1 LPVTTTAASRR
12 LEAVPYRRAWRTP
25 SPMVAR
31 MSATTT
37 DARFDAQATEQDTD
51 RYPATTDVAKSSSP
65 SLMMLVLVAT
75 IGVLLYAQFLLNPS
89 HRGDPLPYL
98 LVIVAETWI
107 IALALVSLWTILSSG
122 FDPRDFA
129 FHQARRALYRPDL
142 ADADPLIDRPEKWP
156 LHLHDVPVSVDVF
169 ITTYGEN
176 LAVIRRTVAAAVA
189 IRGLHR
195 TIVLDDGKSDAV
207 RALAEELGAEYLRRE
222 GNAHAKAGNVNH
234 GLRCTDGEYFVIL
247 DADFVPRP
255 EFLEE
260 LLPFMANDNVALVQ
274 SPQVYDNLHT
284 LISRGAGYM
293 QSVFYSLIQPGKNRF
308 NAAFCVGTNMI
319 LRRAAVE
326 QIGGMYEKSKSE
338 DIWTSILLHE
348 HGWRSVYTGQVLAVG
363 HTPETVE
370 AYTKQQLRWATG
382 GFEILLRHNPLSSRR
397 RLTLD
402 QRLQYLGSSAFYL
415 SGIAPALLLL
425 VPPLQIYLNLTPVNL
440 DVSVGM
446 WLAYYAGFYLMQV
459 VVALFTIGSFRWES
473 LMMASA
479 SFPIYV
485 RAFFNALLQ
494 RSTDWHVTGSRSG
507 RRRTS
512 PFTFVVPQVL
522 TFAFLALTTVV
533 GTWKFAAT
541 GEFSLALLWNT
552 LNTIVLGAFVLTAYQ
567 ESRRATGGAS

>member
-1 LPVTTTAASRR
+1 MSVTK
-12 LEAVPYRRAWRTP
+12 
-25 SPMVAR
+25 
-31 MSATTT
+31 T
-37 DARFDAQATEQDTD
+37 DAAAPRHAAAPPELVD
-51 RYPATTDVAKSSSP
+51 RLPATTDVAKSSSP

-75 IGVLLYAQFLLNPS
+75 IGVLLYAQFLLDPS
-89 HRGDPLPYL
+89 HRGDPLPYV

-122 FDPRDFA
+122 YDPRDFA
-129 FHQARRALYRPDL
+129 FHQARRALYRREL
-142 ADADPLIDRPEKWP
+142 ADEGPWPNSPQRWP
-156 LHLHDVPVSVDVF
+156 LHLHDAPVGVDVF
-169 ITTYGEN
+169 ITTYGED
-176 LAVIRRTVAAAVA
+176 LDVIRRTVASAVA
-189 IRGLHR
+189 MRGLHR
-195 TIVLDDGKSDAV
+195 TIVLDDGKSDDV
-207 RALAEELGAEYLRRE
+207 RALAEEVGAEYLRRE

-260 LLPFMANDNVALVQ
+260 LLPFMAHDDVALVQ

-308 NAAFCVGTNMI
+308 NAAFCVGTNMVF
-319 LRRAAVE
+319 RRSAIE

-348 HGWRSVYTGQVLAVG
+348 NGWRSVYTGEVLAVG

-382 GFEILLRHNPLSSRR
+382 GFEILLRHNPLSRRR
-397 RLTLD
+397 RLTID

-446 WLAYYAGFYLMQV
+446 WLAYYAGFYVMQV

-485 RAFFNALLQ
+485 RAFINALLQ
-494 RSTDWHVTGSRSG
+494 RSTDWHVTGSKAG

-522 TFAFLALTTVV
+522 TFVFLALTSVV
-533 GTWKFAAT
+533 GAWKLAVT

-552 LNTIVLGAFVLTAYQ
+552 LNTLVLGAFVLTAYQ

>member
-1 LPVTTTAASRR
+1 MNP
-12 LEAVPYRRAWRTP
+12 
-25 SPMVAR
+25 
-31 MSATTT
+31 TTT
-37 DARFDAQATEQDTD
+37 DTLAPLPADTVRDVDDRF
-51 RYPATTDVAKSSSP
+51 PATTDVAKSNSP

-75 IGVLLYAQFLLNPS
+75 IGVLLYAQFLLNPD
-89 HRGDPLPYL
+89 HRGDPLPYA

-122 FDPRDFA
+122 YDPRDFA
-129 FHQARRALYRPDL
+129 FHQARRALYRPGGMDG
-142 ADADPLIDRPEKWP
+142 DPLRHHRERWP

-169 ITTYGEN
+169 ITTYGED
-176 LAVIRRTVAAAVA
+176 LGVIRRTVKAAVA
-189 IRGLHR
+189 MHGLHR
-195 TIVLDDGKSDAV
+195 TIVLDDGKSDDV

-234 GLRCTDGEYFVIL
+234 GLRCTTGEYFVIL

-260 LLPFMANDNVALVQ
+260 LLPFMANDDVALVQ

-308 NAAFCVGTNMI
+308 NAAFCVGTNMVF
-319 LRRAAVE
+319 RRSAVE
-326 QIGGMYEKSKSE
+326 EIGGMYEKSKSE

-348 HGWRSVYTGQVLAVG
+348 HGWRSVYTGEVLAVG

-382 GFEILLRHNPLSSRR
+382 GFEILLRHNPLSRKR
-397 RLTLD
+397 RLTVD

-446 WLAYYAGFYLMQV
+446 WLAYYAGFYLMQI

-485 RAFFNALLQ
+485 RAFLNALFQ
-494 RSTDWHVTGSRSG
+494 RSTDWHVTGSTSS

-512 PFTFVVPQVL
+512 PFTFIVPQVL
-522 TFAFLALTTVV
+522 TFVFLALTTVV
-533 GTWKFAAT
+533 GSWKLAVT
-541 GEFSLALLWNT
+541 GEFSLALLWNA
-552 LNTIVLGAFVLTAYQ
+552 LNTAVLGAFVLTAFQ
-567 ESRRATGGAS
+567 ESRRASGGAS